1 MDPVL
6 CYKHICF
13 RSHDLKRNFLF
24 VHHSESTWKVSVK
37 KVESLLKAAQAV
49 TKLLLLLAFIVDGWG
64 TLPSRWH
71 ICLLFVFIAFVPYFV
86 YCNSIYLLQRLL
98 CSLNGWKQNWRKFWE
113 CWKKPLSTENCK
125 SQILEFDNVGVFACW
140 EQRLISNEKDSDS
153 FVYTHV
159 RSVVLKENHNLE
171 TVQKAPIKIRTSRL

>member
-71 ICLLFVFIAFVPYFV
+71 ICLLFVFIAFVPCFI

-98 CSLNGWKQNWRKFWE
+98 CSLNGCKRNLRKFWE
-113 CWKKPLSTENCK
+113 CWKKTQSTEKCN
-125 SQILEFDNVGVFACW
+125 SRILEFDNVCVFACW
-140 EQRLISNEKDSDS
+140 EQRMIINEKDRFRFICVYARS
-153 FVYTHV
+153 F
-159 RSVVLKENHNLE
+159 RSSQRK
-171 TVQKAPIKIRTSRL
+171 S